1 MNSLTPGRKILATGA
16 FLTLALSPSFLDW
29 QQSPEKRRQWLITL
43 FIVILVIIILA
54 IIVAALGGFDWNII
68 IGHFHW
74 NTGVRK

>member
-1 MNSLTPGRKILATGA
+1 VRYVPH
-16 FLTLALSPSFLDW
+16 
-29 QQSPEKRRQWLITL
+29 WLITL
-43 FIVILVIIILA
+43 FIVIVVVILLA